1 MAKGPRNIKKLL
13 AEGLDIPEEKKGFL
27 PAGFQRIGHV
37 VILNLRPEISGY
49 AKQIAGLVLDNFTY
63 VKTVCLAEGV
73 SGELRKPTVRWI
85 AGEKRTEAVHT
96 ENGCQ
101 FTLDVTKVMLSK
113 GNLSERA
120 RLPPLVRPGE
130 VVVDMFAGIGYFSIP
145 IARHARPGKVYSIEK
160 SLDSFR
166 YLRENIRL
174 NMVQERVSPTLGDCR
189 EVGLEDVADRVLM
202 GYLPGTERFL
212 PAAFRALRPEGG
224 FIHYHDL
231 FHESELWDKPLGILE
246 SQAGKAGYSLERVT
260 HKGVVKEHSPRVYHV
275 VVDAAF
281 AGAGKI

>member
-1 MAKGPRNIKKLL
+1 MAKGPGNIKRLL

-63 VKTVCLAEGV
+63 VKTVCLAGGV
-73 SGELRKPTVRWI
+73 SGELRKPSVKWL
-85 AGEKRTEAVHT
+85 AGEKRTETIHT

-101 FTLDVTKVMLSK
+101 FSLDVTKVMLSK
-113 GNLSERA
+113 GNLSERG

-130 VVVDMFAGIGYFSIP
+130 IVVDMFAGIGYFSIP
-145 IARHARPGKVYSIEK
+145 IAKHARPGKVYSIEK
-160 SLDSFR
+160 NPDSFR

-174 NMVQERVSPTLGDCR
+174 NRVQERVSPTLGDCR
-189 EVGLEDVADRVLM
+189 EVGLEGVADRVLM

-212 PAAFRALRPEGG
+212 PTAFRAMKPEGG

-231 FHESELWDKPLGILE
+231 FHESELWEKPLKVLE
-246 SQAGKAGYSLERVT
+246 SQAGKAGYTMERLT
-260 HKGVVKEHSPRVYHV
+260 HKGVVKEYSPRVYHV
-275 VVDAAF
+275 VMDAAF
-281 AGAGKI
+281 AGAGKV